1 MIKERTTWKVI
12 KEGGGGEGGG
22 LVVGEKNQIKL
33 QGKISPQ
40 KIHAK

>member
-12 KEGGGGEGGG
+12 KEGGGGGGG
-22 LVVGEKNQIKL
+22 VAGGG
-33 QGKISPQ
+33 GKKQNKTAREMSPQ

>member
-12 KEGGGGEGGG
+12 KEGGEGGG
-22 LVVGEKNQIKL
+22 VAGGG
-33 QGKISPQ
+33 GKKQNKTAREMSPQ